1 MMRFLLAAL
10 LIVHGVAHLV
20 GFAVPWRL
28 VASPDVPYRTTIL
41 AGTIDVGD
49 TGVRVLGILW
59 LLVASGLVLLGSV
72 LFSGVGV
79 RAAVLP
85 LLGFSLLLCFVGW
98 PDARIGVVVNVV
110 LLGVMLAVRH
120 LGDVA
125 S

>member
-28 VASPDVPYRTTIL
+28 VASPDVAYRTTIL

-49 TGVRVLGILW
+49 TGARVLGILW

-98 PDARIGVVVNVV
+98 PDARIGVVVNIV

-125 S
+125 P